1 MSFSV
6 ASPFF
11 LRLCARLCIGTFAFA
26 VLELVLL
33 VCTLIFPQANLL
45 GWNLIYAFIVTML
58 TWKVWENVRFCFRRV
73 EFLPDER
80 TVVLRSATQ
89 KVLRSFRFE
98 EIRHLQVIELN
109 IPIYASKPPVCRT
122 KKFIYLSP
130 DVPFVSQEVSH
141 DPLSDPYYPLVPYTP
156 AAYDCIQRILAEG
169 AAEA

>member
-11 LRLCARLCIGTFAFA
+11 LRRCARLCIGTFAFA

-33 VCTLIFPQANLL
+33 VCTLAFPQANLL

-109 IPIYASKPPVCRT
+109 IPIYASKTQVCLAE
-122 KKFIYLSP
+122 KFIYLSP

-169 AAEA
+169 VAEA

>member
-6 ASPFF
+6 APPSF
-11 LRLCARLCIGTFAFA
+11 LLLCARLCIGTFAFA

-33 VCTLIFPQANLL
+33 VCTLAFPQANLL
-45 GWNLIYAFIVTML
+45 GWNLIYAFVLTML
-58 TWKVWENVRFCFRRV
+58 TWKVWGNVQFCLRRV

-98 EIRHLQVIELN
+98 AIRHLQVIELN

-122 KKFIYLSP
+122 EKFIYLSP
-130 DVPFVSQEVSH
+130 DVPFVSQEVNS

-156 AAYDCIQRILAEG
+156 ATYECIQRIFAEG
-169 AAEA
+169 ASEA